1 MKTALI
7 CGANGQDG
15 AYLARLLLEKDY
27 AVWGTSRDAQ
37 ARPAAN
43 LQRLGIGKQV
53 RMVSMSPIDFRQVY
67 VTILMAKPDEVYF
80 LAGQSSVGLSF
91 DQPAETMESI
101 AIGTL
106 NILEACRMANW
117 PIRLYHAG
125 SSECFGDTGGIPADE
140 STPFQ
145 PRSPYAAAKA
155 SAYWLVKSYRK
166 AYDLFACTGILFNHE
181 SPLRPLRFVT
191 QKIVHAASR
200 IAKGSGERL
209 RIGDLSVE
217 RDWGWAPEY
226 VEAMWLML
234 QQEEPRDFV
243 VATGQSHPLE
253 SFLAKAFSCF
263 DLDWRDHVDRD
274 EALLRPNELRHSLA
288 SPLKAK
294 VDLGW
299 KASVFLDG
307 VVERMANAAGA
318 SVEEPELTSDK
329 PLP

>member
-43 LQRLGIGKQV
+43 LKRLGIDKQV

-67 VTILMAKPDEVYF
+67 VTLLDVKPDEVYY

-91 DQPAETMESI
+91 DQPSETIQSI
-101 AIGTL
+101 TIGSV
-106 NILEACRMANW
+106 NILEACRMATW

-140 STPFQ
+140 TTPFK
-145 PRSPYAAAKA
+145 PRSPYAVAKA
-155 SAYWLVKSYRK
+155 AAFWLAKSYRQ

-191 QKIVHAASR
+191 QKIIHAANR
-200 IAKGSGERL
+200 IAKGSCERL
-209 RIGDLSVE
+209 QIGDLSVS

-234 QQEEPRDFV
+234 QQDEPCDFV
-243 VATGQSHPLE
+243 VATGQSHQLQ

-263 DLDWRDHVDRD
+263 DLDWHDHVDHD
-274 EALLRPNELRHSLA
+274 EALLRPNELRQSLA
-288 SPLKAK
+288 SPLRAE

-299 KASVFLDG
+299 KATVFLDG
-307 VVERMANAAGA
+307 VVDRMAKAATA
-318 SVEEPELTSDK
+318 SVEEPELTWDK

>member
-43 LQRLGIGKQV
+43 LQRLGIGKQI

-67 VTILMAKPDEVYF
+67 VTILKAKPDEVYF

-125 SSECFGDTGGIPADE
+125 SSECFGDTGGISADE

-145 PRSPYAAAKA
+145 PRSPYAVAKA
-155 SAYWLVKSYRK
+155 SAYWLVKSYRQ

-243 VATGQSHPLE
+243 VATGQSHPLQ

-274 EALLRPNELRHSLA
+274 EALLRPNELRQSLA
-288 SPLKAK
+288 SPLKAE

-307 VVERMANAAGA
+307 VVERMANAATA
-318 SVEEPELTSDK
+318 SVGQPELTWDK
-329 PLP
+329 RLP